1 MYLKMI
7 LSISQIY
14 IAYGMKCTKY
24 LSYCN

>member
-1 MYLKMI
+1 MI

-14 IAYGMKCTKY
+14 IAYGMKCAKH

>member
-1 MYLKMI
+1 MI
-7 LSISQIY
+7 LSISQNY